1 MKSYKTVDEYILN
14 AVSGKE
20 ILMVLR
26 DLLKTTELVETIKWG
41 SPVYTINDKNVIG
54 IGSFKSYAGLWFYQ
68 GALLK
73 DKAGVLVNAQED
85 KTKALRQ
92 WRFASPEELDDKL
105 LLEYVNE
112 AIQNERQNMRIVADR
127 EKPLILPNELQNAL
141 KKDAVLNQHFNLF
154 TKGRQREFAEYIGE
168 AKQDKTRLA
177 RLGKVIPLILKN
189 IGLNDKYR
197 K

>member
-26 DLLKTTELVETIKWG
+26 DFLKTTELVETIKWG

-127 EKPLILPNELQNAL
+127 EKPLILPKEIQNAL

-168 AKQDKTRLA
+168 AKQEKTRLA
-177 RLGKVIPLILKN
+177 RLAKVIPLILEN

>member
-168 AKQDKTRLA
+168 AKQEKTRLA
-177 RLGKVIPLILKN
+177 RLGKVIPLILEN

>member
-1 MKSYKTVDEYILN
+1 MNSFQTVDEYILN

-20 ILMVLR
+20 ILLVLR
-26 DLLKTTELVETIKWG
+26 DILKTTELEETIKWN
-41 SPVYTINDKNVIG
+41 SPVYTLNGKNLIG
-54 IGSFKSYAGLWFYQ
+54 IVAFKSYVGVWFYQ

-73 DKAGVLVNAQED
+73 DKAGVLFNTQEE

-92 WRFASPEELDDKL
+92 WRFFSTDEIDDTL

-112 AIQNERQNMRIVADR
+112 AIQNEKQNKRIVADK
-127 EKPLILPNELQNAL
+127 EKPLIIPVELEEEL
-141 KKDAVLNQHFNLF
+141 SSDMDLNIAFKAF
-154 TKGRQREFAEYIGE
+154 TKGRQREFADYISE
-168 AKQDKTRLA
+168 AKQEKTRLA
-177 RLGKVIPLILKN
+177 RLQKVIPLILDN

>member
-168 AKQDKTRLA
+168 AKQDKTRLT
-177 RLGKVIPLILKN
+177 RLGKVIPLILEN